1 MMQDQEPQDRRRDRT
16 PTAPVDQEEA
26 LQHGLLALRRGL
38 AGGVAGFDRW
48 AEAEADSDPL
58 PIYDLNGK
66 LLFNEFTMRDGERV
80 AGVVRTSASRVL
92 GAPVI
97 AIQEGPRKWD
107 PQKALAEARARA
119 AKRVEGADILSME
132 FVCYSYPKIGVRIDV
147 VGAASLIYDAA
158 TFEPVDR
165 FGSDELE
172 GFTAYSFYDEI
183 ATRDAPEKE
192 RRFDLAVR
200 ELEMVR
206 KTVPE
211 VLSPRVAASAIAR
224 FKEALTAAYHFE
236 FLPLTSSKVLKYAPR
251 CSPHDCFALYAQQTD
266 VYCAVATGQM
276 ILDFYRYHFTQ
287 DQIAAAMGTGAGGT
301 TNPGQVNG
309 YQSLSNNGL
318 VATYDTSADWAEA
331 KAEIDANRPV
341 KSGIPGHARACAGWM
356 RQNIFLV
363 GQSPRRWLKI
373 YDPWPWNADI
383 CQGGAV
389 VWEDW
394 ESVTHTN
401 FIYVRHA

>member
-1 MMQDQEPQDRRRDRT
+1 MQEQEFERRKRDRS
-16 PTAPVDQEEA
+16 PAAAVDKEEA
-26 LQHGLLALRRGL
+26 RQHSLLAVRRSL

-48 AEAEADSDPL
+48 ADTEADSDPL

-66 LLFNEFTMRDGERV
+66 LLFQEFTIRDGERV
-80 AGVVRTSASRVL
+80 AGIVRSSASGVL
-92 GAPVI
+92 GAPVV
-97 AIQEGPRKWD
+97 AMYEGPRKWD
-107 PQKALAEARARA
+107 PQKAFDEARARVE
-119 AKRVEGADILSME
+119 KRYQGPKILDME
-132 FVCYSYPKIGVRIDV
+132 LVCYSYPKIGVRVDMLGV
-147 VGAASLIYDAA
+147 PSVIYDVA
-158 TFEPVDR
+158 TFEPVHR
-165 FGSDELE
+165 FGSDEPE

-183 ATRDAPEKE
+183 AARRAPEKQ
-192 RRFDLAVR
+192 RRFDFASR

-206 KTVPE
+206 RAAPG
-211 VLSPRVAASAIAR
+211 VLSPRVQVSDLVR
-224 FKEALTAAYHFE
+224 FRDALTAVYDIELF
-236 FLPLTSSKVLKYAPR
+236 PLTSSKVLKYAPR

-287 DQIAAAMGTGAGGT
+287 NQIAVAMGTDSSGT
-301 TNPGQVNG
+301 TNPGQVSG

-318 VATYDTSADWAEA
+318 VATYDTSADWSEA
-331 KAEIDANRPV
+331 KAEIDANRPL
-341 KSGIPGHARACAGWM
+341 KSGIPGHARACAGYM
-356 RQNIFLV
+356 RQNIFLYS
-363 GQSPRRWLKI
+363 QPPALWLRI

-394 ESVTHTN
+394 DAVDHTN

>member
-1 MMQDQEPQDRRRDRT
+1 
-16 PTAPVDQEEA
+16 
-26 LQHGLLALRRGL
+26 
-38 AGGVAGFDRW
+38 
-48 AEAEADSDPL
+48 
-58 PIYDLNGK
+58 
-66 LLFNEFTMRDGERV
+66 
-80 AGVVRTSASRVL
+80 
-92 GAPVI
+92 
-97 AIQEGPRKWD
+97 
-107 PQKALAEARARA
+107 
-119 AKRVEGADILSME
+119 
-132 FVCYSYPKIGVRIDV
+132 
-147 VGAASLIYDAA
+147 
-158 TFEPVDR
+158 
-165 FGSDELE
+165 
-172 GFTAYSFYDEI
+172 
-183 ATRDAPEKE
+183 
-192 RRFDLAVR
+192 
-200 ELEMVR
+200 
-206 KTVPE
+206 
-211 VLSPRVAASAIAR
+211 
-224 FKEALTAAYHFE
+224 
-236 FLPLTSSKVLKYAPR
+236 
-251 CSPHDCFALYAQQTD
+251 
-266 VYCAVATGQM
+266 M

-309 YQSLSNNGL
+309 YHSLSNNGV